1 MKLHKINARPIT
13 RLSALIIDLATGY
26 ALFYYLNSYS
36 DFKQYIRDFSGSMSG
51 FTHFLNKDYDE
62 FFPIMVIVYF
72 ITQFLRFYGTLLLGV
87 SFGQALMGIKGTST
101 FIWNRVGGGGRVFI
115 ETFFGPLLLL
125 DLPLFAGNISIKE
138 KLSLTRLVQT
148 DGKIPRKFKFLL
160 VPLFLCLSFFSP
172 MLQNLTLI
180 DGITVSFSK
189 EKSEKLSNQTNFD
202 SYKYYHSNRFKMS
215 SFSSLKDGR
224 FIILPSFQITKKG
237 KKKKITPYFI
247 IYDTKN
253 NTNGYFKITGT
264 VPLLDVMLEGSK
276 GNPFFDKKYPELI
289 KILTEKRTLYEKK
302 DYLDKYNK
310 RTLINKLAGD
320 QIENLIQTSFELSY
334 QSMAKHLLRN
344 GPFIRGYVEV
354 RNKLLSIVQK
364 GPTPEVDII
373 QMGAHKFLRFQQKL
387 PKDRPGQKPYLETLL
402 PISTHNALLFEFGWD
417 KSIQDAISRRDF
429 RESFFGVVDWYFDYK
444 NVFKYPSNIDDFKP
458 VQILDYFTKS
468 NLKYDEQLLLE
479 NYVNKYYSE
488 ISKTAN
494 IEKDDKLKELLIS
507 CINRLFLVAKI
518 KNNTKKIFS
527 KTFFI
532 NLTRLKQNLQSTSAG
547 LQNF

>member
-1 MKLHKINARPIT
+1 LKFHKVNARPIT
-13 RLSALIIDLATGY
+13 RVAALLIDLSVGY
-26 ALFYYLNSYS
+26 GLFYYLNSYS
-36 DFKQYIRDFSGSMSG
+36 DFKLYSSEVSTKINGFSE
-51 FTHFLNKDYDE
+51 FLNKDYAE
-62 FFPIMVIVYF
+62 LVPIIVIVYF
-72 ITQFLRFYGTLLLGV
+72 LSQFLRFYGTLIFGV
-87 SFGQALMGIKGTST
+87 SFGQFLIGIRGTSGLV
-101 FIWNRVGGGGRVFI
+101 WNRVGGGGRVFI
-115 ETFFGPLLLL
+115 ETFFGPFLLL
-125 DLPLFAGNISIKE
+125 DLPLFSGNISIKE
-138 KLSLTRLVQT
+138 KLSLTRLIQT
-148 DGKIPRKFKFLL
+148 KGIFPRKLKILL
-160 VPLFLCLSFFSP
+160 VPLFVSLSFFSP

-237 KKKKITPYFI
+237 KKKRITPYFI

-253 NTNGYFKITGT
+253 NSDGYFKITGT
-264 VPLLDVMLEGSK
+264 VPLLDVMLVGSK
-276 GNPFFDKKYPELI
+276 GNPLFESKYPELI
-289 KILTEKRTLYEKK
+289 KILKEQRTLYEKK
-302 DYLDKYNK
+302 DYLEKYNK
-310 RTLINKLAGD
+310 RTLINQLAGD
-320 QIENLIQTSFELSY
+320 QIEDLIQTSFELSY
-334 QSMAKHLLRN
+334 KSMTQHLLNN

-364 GPTPEVDII
+364 APTPEVDII

-444 NVFKYPSNIDDFKP
+444 HVFKYPTSIDNFKP

-468 NLKYDEQLLLE
+468 NLKYDQQLLLE
-479 NYVNKYYSE
+479 DYIDIYYSQ
-488 ISKTAN
+488 ISKSAIVKN
-494 IEKDDKLKELLIS
+494 DKKLKKILIA
-507 CINRLFLVAKI
+507 CLNRLFLVAKI
-518 KNNTKKIFS
+518 KNSTKKIFS

-532 NLTRLKQNLQSTSAG
+532 NLTRLKQSLQTGATG
-547 LQNF
+547 LNNF